1 MKTKMPIKRLFP
13 FLLIAM
19 LMLGVS
25 CRKDDDVD
33 DDMDKT
39 YYVIDLNMD
48 DHRFENNR
56 EIAFITNAESNGSL
70 IRYSGRNDSI
80 FVSYYGVLL
89 YLTRLPADYPV
100 YGNTFVFSGSVRE
113 KPEGADYYPIILSEF
128 KYEPYY
134 QNGALNTKIK

>member
-1 MKTKMPIKRLFP
+1 MKAKISIKRLLP
-13 FLLIAM
+13 FLLMAT

-25 CRKDDDVD
+25 CRKNDDVD
-33 DDMDKT
+33 DDMDKK
-39 YYVIDLNMD
+39 YDIIDLNRD

-70 IRYSGRNDSI
+70 IRFSGRNDSI

-89 YLTRLPADYPV
+89 YLTRLPADFPI

-113 KPEGADYYPIILSEF
+113 KSDGTDYYPIILSEF
-128 KYEPYY
+128 KYKPYI
-134 QNGALNTKIK
+134 AMEF